1 MRPGLFR
8 TKDFWAGLFLMGFGA
23 AAVAI
28 ARGYP
33 LGSSTRMGAG
43 FFPMMLG
50 MVLIVFGT
58 ILAARAH
65 GGSERIEGGWSPRAF
80 VVVPL
85 ALAAFAFLLDR
96 IGFAPALVALL
107 VGAAAAGPEFKWL
120 EVLVMAAVLTVAS
133 VALFIWGLGLPW
145 RVIAVPW

>member
-23 AAVAI
+23 GAVAI

-43 FFPMMLG
+43 YFPVTLG
-50 MVLIVFGT
+50 MVLVVFGV
-58 ILAARAH
+58 ILTARARAD
-65 GGSERIEGGWSPRAF
+65 SERVEGGWSPRAF

-85 ALAAFAFLLDR
+85 ALAAFAFLLER
-96 IGFAPALVALL
+96 VGFAPALVALL
-107 VGAAAAGPEFKWL
+107 IGSAAAGREFRWP
-120 EVLVMAAVLTVAS
+120 EVLVMTAVLTVAS
-133 VALFIWGLGLPW
+133 VALFVWGLGLPW
-145 RVIAVPW
+145 RVITLPP